1 MLDLFFF
8 NKIDYSTGNCFPKI
22 WYSKLISRIIIT
34 CKQSFPYL
42 KAVSLHGLVLL
53 PYQLLKTLCELRNNP
68 LGLTYPHLLLEEQHL
83 YTQGCLGL
91 FLNTIID
98 MFNPPLFLERMKLKC
113 IVIFVNVLFHFVFIT
128 RLPQTTDVILTTWS
142 YLQGLIDMF
151 NEL

>member
-22 WYSKLISRIIIT
+22 YLKLIGRIIIT

-113 IVIFVNVLFHFVFIT
+113 ILLFSSKSYFI
-128 RLPQTTDVILTTWS
+128 LFS
-142 YLQGLIDMF
+142 
-151 NEL
+151 